1 MITKR
6 VTALAVVLAMLAGAA
21 TSASAEIFQATIHG
35 GISDAV
41 DEENPDWNVGLTV
54 GASGFFVL
62 HPNILAGLRFAYNR
76 WSADESEWIAS
87 VDQVSDA
94 DASGAANVFEIVPS
108 LRIGTAFEYRP
119 VNFFAQVGAGVNIF
133 FSDVDVSGSRAGSEF
148 ETTFSSDT
156 RGRFTAQ
163 IGAGIALG
171 SVDVFT
177 LEILPIYHVALPLD
191 DAVDYYS
198 IEVGLTRRW

>member
-6 VTALAVVLAMLAGAA
+6 VTALAVVLALLAGTTAPV
-21 TSASAEIFQATIHG
+21 SAEIFQATIHG

-54 GASGFFVL
+54 GATGFFVL
-62 HPNILAGLRFAYNR
+62 NPHVLAGLRFAYNR
-76 WSADESEWIAS
+76 WSADESEWNAK
-87 VDQVSDA
+87 VDNVTDA

-108 LRIGTAFEYRP
+108 VRIGTAFEYRP
-119 VNFFAQVGAGVNIF
+119 VNFFAQFGAGVNIF

-148 ETTFSSDT
+148 ETSFSSDT

-177 LEILPIYHVALPLD
+177 LEILPLYHVAVPLD

-198 IEVGLTRRW
+198 VEIGLTRRW